1 VSNADHQIMHTLENP
16 YVGYALEALVLLPA
30 ALLTRLV
37 RGRGEVRF

>member
-1 VSNADHQIMHTLENP
+1 VASADHGGMHALENP

-30 ALLTRLV
+30 ALVTRLV